1 MTSRECILVT
11 FDGKK
16 SEKIPW
22 IPLCSRTFFLSIPEY
37 RKKFK
42 PMSPAGSQ
50 PGLSKELIWEE
61 LEFRVKFYQKIGADF
76 MDWGGGWREGREY
89 TVEKEKKANVKIIQ
103 KIKND
108 KFIDIYE
115 TPIGTLKQEFVF
127 SDNKSTVLACTPLL
141 KNKKDYKVYKYILE
155 SSIIS
160 RPNYEKSK
168 KWLDIVGESGVI
180 FRAGPIA
187 PIQEWIFTVLGVE
200 GVVYGL
206 RDHRAELEE
215 LIKLQHRRNFEIC
228 RILSVSPLKIFLNAG
243 VIGTGEISP
252 SIFENYYL
260 PYLKEYSRIL
270 REGNKIYIGHA
281 SGEPIRPILGL
292 VEEIN
297 LFGMYGLVSP
307 PPKGDLSL
315 SELCKRWEGKGVVM
329 GGIDPHFLA
338 TANVS
343 QIKERTKRILQEV
356 VSFSN
361 FILGTADDVVYGTP
375 TQNLEAVSS
384 AVRDFVG

>member
-1 MTSRECILVT
+1 MTSRECILAI

-16 SEKIPW
+16 TERIPW
-22 IPLCSRTFFLSIPEY
+22 IPLCSRTFFLSMPEY

-61 LEFRVKFYQKIGADF
+61 LEFRMKFYRKIGADF
-76 MDWGGGWREGREY
+76 MDWGGGWREEREY
-89 TVEKEKKANVKIIQ
+89 TVEKEEKANVKIIQ
-103 KIKND
+103 KIKNG

-115 TPIGTLKQEFVF
+115 TPIGTLRQEFVF
-127 SDNKSTVLACTPLL
+127 SDNKSTVLACAPLL

-168 KWLDIVGESGVI
+168 KWLDIVAESGVI
-180 FRAGPIA
+180 FKAGPIA

-200 GVVYGL
+200 GVTYGL
-206 RDHRAELEE
+206 TDHRAELEE
-215 LIKLQHRRNFEIC
+215 LIKLQHRRNLEIC
-228 RILSVSPLKIFLNAG
+228 RILSGSPLKIFLNAG

-252 SIFENYYL
+252 SIFEDYYL
-260 PYLKEYSRIL
+260 PYLKKYSRIL
-270 REGNKIYIGHA
+270 RKGNKIYIGHA
-281 SGEPIRPILGL
+281 SGEPIRPILDL

-297 LFGMYGLVSP
+297 LSGMYGLVSP
-307 PPKGDLSL
+307 PPRGDLSL
-315 SELCKRWEGKGVVM
+315 SELCKRWEGKNVVM
-329 GGIDPHFLA
+329 GGLDPNFLY
-338 TANVS
+338 TASTNQV
-343 QIKERTKRILQEV
+343 KEKTKKILEEV
-356 VSFSN
+356 KTFSN

-375 TQNLEAVSS
+375 TRNLEVVSS
-384 AVRDFVG
+384 VVRDFGG